1 MKQWEALPRS
11 KRERLTKKQIARI
24 DKPDLMTDA
33 LSMATVREKKNKGT
47 VVVVESTNKSN
58 ESVLDFVNQKASTMG
73 HADRKVFK
81 EDQPQKATNRP

>member
-1 MKQWEALPRS
+1 M
-11 KRERLTKKQIARI
+11 TKKQIARI

-58 ESVLDFVNQKASTMG
+58 ESVFDFINQK
-73 HADRKVFK
+73 
-81 EDQPQKATNRP
+81 